1 FELDGPVAVE
11 RPFGT
16 GSDGP
21 AGASVAPAQRNRWRI
36 GAEMAIGET
45 ARRVEQKLRRRQQA
59 HAAARRAE
67 PVESIICREEQRSR
81 RAACGR
87 AQRAG
92 RMLVAALEV
101 TLETDQ
107 PILKLPVVASL
118 TAANHAIDIRAAKD
132 RQGRQRGDDRQANW
146 DPRNSADHLRAR
158 RPSEG

>member
-1 FELDGPVAVE
+1 GGHRRYGVEPHRYTQRGGGRGRGNGVAAYVTQIDVEIFELDGPVAVE

-92 RMLVAALEV
+92 RMLVAA
-101 TLETDQ
+101 
-107 PILKLPVVASL
+107 
-118 TAANHAIDIRAAKD
+118 
-132 RQGRQRGDDRQANW
+132 
-146 DPRNSADHLRAR
+146 
-158 RPSEG
+158 